1 MEKLEDIKVPERIK
15 NYGKKA
21 VKNYLDLLKNIEV
34 PGFITNLGEEAVKS
48 YVEVR
53 AFFKHPL
60 IKREI
65 AYSQAVMLSL
75 ANRPMDRH
83 RLFRHL
89 GH

>member
-48 YVEVR
+48 
-53 AFFKHPL
+53 
-60 IKREI
+60 
-65 AYSQAVMLSL
+65 
-75 ANRPMDRH
+75 
-83 RLFRHL
+83 
-89 GH
+89 